1 MKRFW
6 RIAAAATLSL
16 TVAAPVLAQSW
27 PNKPVRMVVPFP
39 PGGATDAAAR
49 IYAQQQHAAERPGRH
64 VADLKHGN
72 AGQCRARSHVDLS
85 L

>member
-49 IYAQQQHAAERPGRH
+49 IYACLLYTSPSPR
-64 VADLKHGN
+64 D
-72 AGQCRARSHVDLS
+72 S
-85 L
+85 